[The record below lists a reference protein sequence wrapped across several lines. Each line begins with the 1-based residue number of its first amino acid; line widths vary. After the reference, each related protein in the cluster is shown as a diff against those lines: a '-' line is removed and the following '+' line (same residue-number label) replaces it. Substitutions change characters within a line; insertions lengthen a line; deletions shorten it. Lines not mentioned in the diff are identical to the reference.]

1 MAKRRKVSAPSA
13 DDLNRIEEEF
23 RRETLNK
30 PKAAL
35 APISQV
41 SAETAQAAA
50 ITDPESRAVQEKD
63 RTDAQ
68 ALREAEGQG
77 RLIIDI
83 PLEQIMADAL
93 VRDRTVID
101 PGEVDE
107 LKASIAA
114 HGLRLPVEVFQ
125 RDDP

>member
-50 ITDPESRAVQEKD
+50 ITDPESCAAQK
-63 RTDAQ
+63 RTARTRRRC
-68 ALREAEGQG
+68 AKRKG
-77 RLIIDI
+77 R
-83 PLEQIMADAL
+83 
-93 VRDRTVID
+93 
-101 PGEVDE
+101 G
-107 LKASIAA
+107 
-114 HGLRLPVEVFQ
+114 G
-125 RDDP
+125 